1 MKNKSQ
7 KKQKIIVSKFGVA
20 NWLTV
25 LRMLLMIPF
34 IVFLSTS
41 FGLILNGVQ
50 LSYKTNK
57 GIVLSILYWINVAI
71 FIIAMIT
78 DFLDGFYAR
87 KTKTVSSFGKIFD
100 PIADKV
106 ATTLMLLFLATYNFV
121 YIPIVILFIIR
132 DIIVDG
138 TRVYAVKKNIE
149 VSANWFGKIK
159 TILVSLALVV
169 ISIGVPFISDKSDY
183 KYILFYF
190 NIPLI
195 IGLLLAWISGI
206 IYIIKYTK
214 GINKELLQSYTK
226 NDSDATNKNNQDQN
240 NNNNNK
246 SNQDSS
252 PSPNC

>member
-1 MKNKSQ
+1 M
-7 KKQKIIVSKFGVA
+7 
-20 NWLTV
+20 
-25 LRMLLMIPF
+25 
-34 IVFLSTS
+34 
-41 FGLILNGVQ
+41 
-50 LSYKTNK
+50 
-57 GIVLSILYWINVAI
+57 
-71 FIIAMIT
+71 
-78 DFLDGFYAR
+78 
-87 KTKTVSSFGKIFD
+87 
-100 PIADKV
+100 
-106 ATTLMLLFLATYNFV
+106 
-121 YIPIVILFIIR
+121 
-132 DIIVDG
+132 
-138 TRVYAVKKNIE
+138 
-149 VSANWFGKIK
+149 
-159 TILVSLALVV
+159 